1 MKSNAMRRVVW
12 MLVLLVC
19 AGGAGLSFELSRHHI
34 QGGFGP
40 DSLFARMCEEGTASC
55 DEVVKSWWGT
65 FYGIPTAVGGLMYF
79 TGVGLWYLLAGLPN
93 RAGRGWQLLPI
104 AGTLAGLAVAAWL
117 DYVMFARL
125 PSWCPLC
132 FGTHVASLLI
142 FAGSVLMWPRKPTAV
157 REAPAGEPPATG
169 DDTAEGGASPG
180 AGRAMVACAAILIA
194 AFAVHQ
200 NFMNRHH
207 RAEEKKAKEMLKEW
221 ASSSPGRGP
230 IPAALAVRPDDAVWG
245 DAKAPDT
252 VVVFSDFECPVCGG
266 FAAFWR
272 KEVEPYA
279 VGRVRLVFHYFPMN
293 TGCNPVVNTTLHER
307 SCEAAAIAEAARLQ
321 GGNEAFWK
329 MHDELFRNQLRG
341 RKRLSPEE
349 LANRVGLDPVRLEKD
364 RTSPPVRE
372 HIARDIERAR
382 QVGVKG
388 TPAVFLNGRLVQ
400 TSAGDPVWQ
409 SFLESL
415 HTALP
420 ATAPAGGAE
429 DCAEV
434 RAALADCQARLQT
447 HAGEA
452 GTSVTEIERAAPR
465 TLALRSD
472 DPSKGNPKARA
483 VVVVFSDFES
493 PRCREFAEYWRR
505 RVEPHVLNRTRLV
518 FRHFPMNTDC
528 NPVIGRTVYADS
540 CRSAAAAEAA
550 RLQGGNEAFWKM
562 YDELFENQ
570 ARRPTL
576 SYAELAK
583 RIGLDAARLERDMN
597 SAAVRE
603 RIQQDISFA
612 QQAEVSE
619 VPAVFLNGRIIRA
632 WARDELWQYFLRFAP
647 EPKPATASAPAR

>member
-1 MKSNAMRRVVW
+1 MKPNAMRRVVW
-12 MLVLLVC
+12 LLVLLVC
-19 AGGAGLSFELSRHHI
+19 AAGAGLSFELSQHHI
-34 QGGFGP
+34 RGGFGP

-55 DEVVKSWWGT
+55 DEVVRSPWGT
-65 FYGIPTAVGGLMYF
+65 FGGIPTAVWGLMYF

-104 AGTLAGLAVAAWL
+104 GGTLAGLAVAAWL

-132 FGTHVASLLI
+132 FGTHIASLLI
-142 FAGSVLMWPRKPTAV
+142 FVGSLLLWPRKRA
-157 REAPAGEPPATG
+157 APAGEEPSAGSEPAER
-169 DDTAEGGASPG
+169 AVSPG
-180 AGRAMVACAAILIA
+180 VGRVMATCAAILIA
-194 AFAVHQ
+194 ALAVHQ

-221 ASSSPGRGP
+221 ASSLPRQGQGP
-230 IPAALAVRPDDAVWG
+230 IAAALAVQPDDAVWG
-245 DAKAPDT
+245 DPRAPDT

-279 VGRVRLVFHYFPMN
+279 AGRVRLVFHYFPMN
-293 TGCNPVVNTTLHER
+293 TGCNPAVNRTLHER

-321 GGNEAFWK
+321 GGNDAFWK
-329 MHDELFRNQLRG
+329 MHDELFINQLRG
-341 RKRLSPEE
+341 KKRLSPEE
-349 LANRVGLDPVRLEKD
+349 LARKVGLDPVRLEKD
-364 RTSPPVRE
+364 RNSPPVRDR
-372 HIARDIERAR
+372 IARDIERAR

-415 HTALP
+415 HAGSP
-420 ATAPAGGAE
+420 ATSPAQAG
-429 DCAEV
+429 DCGEL
-434 RAALADCQARLQT
+434 RAALAECQARLRE
-447 HAGEA
+447 HVES
-452 GTSVTEIERAAPR
+452 GTSVTEVERSRPR

-483 VVVVFSDFES
+483 VVVVFADFES
-493 PRCREFAEYWRR
+493 PRCREFATYWRD

-528 NPVIGRTVYADS
+528 NPVVSRTAYADS

-550 RLQGGNEAFWKM
+550 RLQGGNEAFWRM

-570 ARRPTL
+570 VRRPML
-576 SYAELAK
+576 SYAELAR

-597 SAAVRE
+597 SAAVRD

-612 QQAEVSE
+612 QQAEVSD
-619 VPAVFLNGRIIRA
+619 VPTVFLNGRIIGA
-632 WARDELWQYFLRFAP
+632 WGRDELWQYFLRFP
-647 EPKPATASAPAR
+647 PDPKPATASAPAR